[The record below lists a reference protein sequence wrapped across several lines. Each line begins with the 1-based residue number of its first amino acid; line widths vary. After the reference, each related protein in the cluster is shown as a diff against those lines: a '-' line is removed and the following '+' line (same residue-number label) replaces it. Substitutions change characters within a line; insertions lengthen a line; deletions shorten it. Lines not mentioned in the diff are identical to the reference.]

1 MSGEMLCT
9 SSRARSH
16 NEGVD
21 QRVLNRLQS
30 QTLFWRT
37 LLQVFAS
44 PWTSEASTRERWQ
57 FGALN

>member
-9 SSRARSH
+9 NIRARSQ
-16 NEGVD
+16 NEEVD
-21 QRVLNRLQS
+21 QCVLNGLQS

-37 LLQVFAS
+37 LLQVFAA
-44 PWTSEASTRERWQ
+44 PWTTEASTRERWQ